1 MTLFN
6 LILEKYYKKT
16 KMPQLIVFILISMFI
31 GWINPTT
38 IEWKYFSM
46 TGVTL

>member
-6 LILEKYYKKT
+6 LILETYYKKT
-16 KMPQLIVFILISMFI
+16 KMLQLIFFSLISIFI
-31 GWINPTT
+31 DWTNSIL

-46 TGVTL
+46 TGVAV